1 MWRSSGFK
9 VDVGSKSRAV
19 KAGAKGYKTARSSP
33 CSGKDSVRES
43 PAIVG
48 MSHLGPCLAQ
58 MKAI

>member
-1 MWRSSGFK
+1 M
-9 VDVGSKSRAV
+9 DVGSKSRAV
-19 KAGAKGYKTARSSP
+19 KAGAKGYRTARSSP